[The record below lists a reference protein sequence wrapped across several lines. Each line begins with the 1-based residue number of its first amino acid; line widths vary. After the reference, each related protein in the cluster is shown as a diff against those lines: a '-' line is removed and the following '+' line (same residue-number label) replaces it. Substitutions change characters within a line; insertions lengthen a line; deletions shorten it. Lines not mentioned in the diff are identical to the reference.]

1 MNFVCVYYGNK
12 YRPEYVQKLYN
23 MVNRHLTIDHKFICF
38 TDNTSLHRI
47 VKGDIEYRK
56 FPLDDEQG
64 WWNKLQLFHPE
75 SGLIGEN
82 LYMDLDV
89 VILKNID
96 KMAKFGFT
104 DTFGALHDFTGTTG
118 INSSIMKFNNITMT
132 PAVWDRYYEDRPRWR
147 KYQGDQNVTY
157 EFMKNH
163 PELKYMPNEWSF
175 SYKWFTRKEP
185 RFHKNDWTFEK
196 DSESLVAVF
205 HGNPN
210 PHESD
215 VEWVVDNWK

>member
-64 WWNKLQLFHPE
+64 WWNKLQLFHPDTYLP
-75 SGLIGEN
+75 GIT

-89 VILKNID
+89 V
-96 KMAKFGFT
+96 
-104 DTFGALHDFTGTTG
+104 
-118 INSSIMKFNNITMT
+118 
-132 PAVWDRYYEDRPRWR
+132 
-147 KYQGDQNVTY
+147 
-157 EFMKNH
+157 
-163 PELKYMPNEWSF
+163 
-175 SYKWFTRKEP
+175 
-185 RFHKNDWTFEK
+185 
-196 DSESLVAVF
+196 
-205 HGNPN
+205 
-210 PHESD
+210 
-215 VEWVVDNWK
+215 